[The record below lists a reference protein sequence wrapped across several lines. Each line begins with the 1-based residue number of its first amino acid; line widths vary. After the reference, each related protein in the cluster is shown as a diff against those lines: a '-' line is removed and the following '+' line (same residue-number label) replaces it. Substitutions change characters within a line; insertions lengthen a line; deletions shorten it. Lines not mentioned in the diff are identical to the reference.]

1 MNKQV
6 MHNHGFKARIIVL
19 KAPGGTTTRLLKHE
33 MGLFPSLVVA
43 LRMSLFVWG
52 NGSEYKQCL
61 VLVKL

>member
-6 MHNHGFKARIIVL
+6 MHNDSFKARIIVL

-43 LRMSLFVWG
+43 LMKSTDNEPLVWG
-52 NGSEYKQCL
+52 NVTPPGEGE
-61 VLVKL
+61 